1 MTQAWMTTDS
11 TREMNMEKDI
21 GKSRR
26 MGTSAFK
33 NEINH
38 LLHTQGHMGTDG
50 VFDPGWNSRDHALVM
65 ALLLKRSGTYPKI
78 TTGKCRYVQGPYLKN
93 SSFGIGQKDD
103 YGIDHN
109 WVVDQK
115 FGLIDISPLLE
126 SKNHL
131 FRATFNGI
139 FGQVWLPQG
148 KERVKVV
155 VCHDSSAYEQEID
168 KAGRLNGLSTAVY
181 KQVSDKEVTDQMVE
195 SPFKFLRSHL
205 SVEIKK
211 RFGSAF
217 YPAVAH
223 HLQGFMRG
231 ERDSLKSV
239 EKLKAWG
246 TLLDDFPG

>member
-1 MTQAWMTTDS
+1 MTTDS
-11 TREMNMEKDI
+11 TKEINMEKDI

-26 MGTSAFK
+26 LGTSAFK

-38 LLHTQGHMGTDG
+38 LLHTQGHLGSDG

-65 ALLLKRSGTYPKI
+65 TLLLKRSGTYPKVA
-78 TTGKCRYVQGPYLKN
+78 TGKCRYVQGPYLKN
-93 SSFGIGQKDD
+93 SSFGIGQRDD

-109 WVVDQK
+109 WIVDQK
-115 FGLIDISPLLE
+115 FGLIDVSTLLE
-126 SKNHL
+126 SKKHL
-131 FRATFNGI
+131 FRAAFNGV

-155 VCHDSSAYEQEID
+155 VCTDFPAYEQEIE
-168 KAGRLNGLSTAVY
+168 KAARLNGLSTAVY
-181 KQVSDKEVTDQMVE
+181 MHAKDQEVTDKIVE

-205 SVEIKK
+205 SVELKK

-231 ERDSLKSV
+231 ERDSLKRE
-239 EKLKAWG
+239 EKLRAWG